1 MKFFKF
7 AVLALVF
14 PFCML
19 LAQTDYRAEAAT
31 IKEKFAQAIKL
42 YVDGNNSEAR
52 KVTQEAYFGHFENL
66 EAGIRIN
73 LSQKKSYA
81 MEKQFGDIRK
91 AIKDE
96 KPLAEIQAMIDNLNR
111 EIDEV
116 LPVIESG
123 HRLVAEYQDGG
134 DGSTAPGS
142 DGNSAPSGSGENAAT
157 SGATSPW
164 MSVYTE
170 FKTELDN
177 AKAAFDKKDASALKA
192 ALNRAKFD
200 IYRNERLEEA
210 VRKYVSSQ
218 TDQSIQQ
225 IIGNLLREDA
235 DTDKSKFDEAIN
247 ALDNLALKAV
257 NDLPQESYSIAPQ
270 TALAQSDTS
279 EDEGKDFTP
288 IVQNIKDKMAKVLQ
302 LYESGKVDD
311 AIDESGNIYFDEYEE
326 SGMENIVGAKNTQL
340 KLDTEASFNKISALM
355 RAGASKEQ
363 IVAAQNKLF
372 DQLTQSLELTKKS
385 SNWDLFLYAFIIILR
400 EGFEALIIVAAVI
413 ALLIKSGNSKHL
425 NIVYSALG
433 VAVVLSIATAY
444 GLNYIFG
451 SENAGQTR
459 EVMEGAVML
468 IAVVL
473 LFYVGFWL
481 LSNASSKKWSAYIQG
496 QISNSLSSGD
506 SKMLWWTVFLAVYRE
521 GAETVLFYLAL
532 LFDAKSPAATSMVA
546 AGFVAGLAA
555 LIIVYI
561 VIKKFS
567 LKIAIKP
574 FFIATSVIIFYMS
587 VVFVGKGV
595 MELVEGKV
603 FVPTVID
610 GLPTITWIGFYPYVQ
625 SLVPQAV
632 MIVLLIAGI
641 LILKNKQKNNS

>member
-7 AVLALVF
+7 AVLALIF
-14 PFCML
+14 PLAML
-19 LAQTDYRAEAAT
+19 FADTDYRAEAAT

-52 KVTQEAYFGHFENL
+52 KITQEAYFGHFENL

-73 LSQKKSYA
+73 LGQKKSYD

-91 AIKDE
+91 AIKAE
-96 KPLAEIQAMIDNLNR
+96 KPLNEIQAMIDNLNR

-116 LPVIESG
+116 LPAIESG

-134 DGSTAPGS
+134 DGSTSAPTSG
-142 DGNSAPSGSGENAAT
+142 GNSAASGT
-157 SGATSPW
+157 TSPW
-164 MSVYTE
+164 MSVYAE

-177 AKAAFDKKDASALKA
+177 AKAAFDKKDTAALKA

-326 SGMENIVGAKNTQL
+326 SGMENIVGAKDTQL

-632 MIVLLIAGI
+632 MIVLLIVGI
-641 LILKNKQKNNS
+641 LILKNKQKNKS

>member
-7 AVLALVF
+7 AVLALIF
-14 PFCML
+14 PLAML
-19 LAQTDYRAEAAT
+19 FADTDYRAEAAT

-52 KVTQEAYFGHFENL
+52 KITQEAYFGHFENL

-73 LSQKKSYA
+73 LGQKKSYD

-91 AIKDE
+91 AIKAE
-96 KPLAEIQAMIDNLNR
+96 KPLNEIQAMIDNLNR

-116 LPVIESG
+116 LPAIESG

-134 DGSTAPGS
+134 DGSTSAPTSG
-142 DGNSAPSGSGENAAT
+142 GNSAASGT
-157 SGATSPW
+157 TSPW

-177 AKAAFDKKDASALKA
+177 AKAAFDKKDAAALKA

-632 MIVLLIAGI
+632 MIVLLIVGI
-641 LILKNKQKNNS
+641 LILKNKQKNKS

>member
-7 AVLALVF
+7 AVLALIF
-14 PFCML
+14 PLAML
-19 LAQTDYRAEAAT
+19 FADTDYRAEAAT

-52 KVTQEAYFGHFENL
+52 KITQEAYFGHFENL

-73 LSQKKSYA
+73 LGQKKSYD

-91 AIKDE
+91 AIKAE
-96 KPLAEIQAMIDNLNR
+96 KPLNEIQAMIDNLNR

-116 LPVIESG
+116 LPAIESG

-134 DGSTAPGS
+134 DGST
-142 DGNSAPSGSGENAAT
+142 SAPTSGENSAA
-157 SGATSPW
+157 SGTTSPW

-177 AKAAFDKKDASALKA
+177 AKAAFDKKDTAALKA

-326 SGMENIVGAKNTQL
+326 SGMENIVGAKDTQL

-532 LFDAKSPAATSMVA
+532 LFDAKSPAATSMVV

-632 MIVLLIAGI
+632 MIVLLIVGI
-641 LILKNKQKNNS
+641 LILKNKQKNKS

>member
-7 AVLALVF
+7 AILALIF

-19 LAQTDYRAEAAT
+19 LAQTDYRAEAAA
-31 IKEKFAQAIKL
+31 IKEKFAQAVKF

-52 KVTQEAYFGHFENL
+52 KITQEAYFGHFENL

-73 LSQKKSYA
+73 LSQKKSYD

-91 AIKDE
+91 AIKAE
-96 KPLAEIQAMIDNLNR
+96 KPLNEIQAMIDNLNR

-134 DGSTAPGS
+134 DGSTSAPASG
-142 DGNSAPSGSGENAAT
+142 GNSAASGT
-157 SGATSPW
+157 TSPW

-170 FKTELDN
+170 FKAELDN
-177 AKAAFDKKDASALKA
+177 AKAAFDKKDTAALKA

-288 IVQNIKDKMAKVLQ
+288 IVQNIKDKMAKVLA

-632 MIVLLIAGI
+632 MIVLLIVGI
-641 LILKNKQKNNS
+641 LILKNKQKNKS

>member
-7 AVLALVF
+7 AILALIF

-52 KVTQEAYFGHFENL
+52 KITQEAYFGHFENL

-73 LSQKKSYA
+73 LSQKKSYD

-91 AIKDE
+91 AIKAE
-96 KPLAEIQAMIDNLNR
+96 KPLNEIQAMIDNLNR

-134 DGSTAPGS
+134 DGSTSAPTSG
-142 DGNSAPSGSGENAAT
+142 GNSAASGT
-157 SGATSPW
+157 TSPW

-177 AKAAFDKKDASALKA
+177 AKAAFDKKDTAALKA

-632 MIVLLIAGI
+632 MIVLLIVGI
-641 LILKNKQKNNS
+641 LILKNKQKNKS

>member
-7 AVLALVF
+7 AVLALIF
-14 PFCML
+14 PLAML
-19 LAQTDYRAEAAT
+19 FADTDYRAEAAT

-52 KVTQEAYFGHFENL
+52 KITQEAYFGHFENL

-73 LSQKKSYA
+73 LGQKKSYD

-91 AIKDE
+91 AIKAE
-96 KPLAEIQAMIDNLNR
+96 KPLNEIQAMIDNLNR

-116 LPVIESG
+116 LPAIESG

-134 DGSTAPGS
+134 DGSTSGPASG
-142 DGNSAPSGSGENAAT
+142 GNSAASGT
-157 SGATSPW
+157 TSPW

-177 AKAAFDKKDASALKA
+177 AKAAFDKKDAAALKA

-288 IVQNIKDKMAKVLQ
+288 VVQNIKDKMAKVLQ
-302 LYESGKVDD
+302 LYDSGKVDD

-326 SGMENIVGAKNTQL
+326 SGMENIVGAKDTQL

-567 LKIAIKP
+567 LKVAIKP

-632 MIVLLIAGI
+632 MIVLLIVGI
-641 LILKNKQKNNS
+641 LILKNKQKNKS

>member
-7 AVLALVF
+7 AVLALIF
-14 PFCML
+14 PLAML
-19 LAQTDYRAEAAT
+19 FADTDYRAEAAT

-52 KVTQEAYFGHFENL
+52 KITQEAYFGHFENL

-73 LSQKKSYA
+73 LSQKKSYD

-91 AIKDE
+91 AIKAE
-96 KPLAEIQAMIDNLNR
+96 KPLNEIQAMIDNLNR

-134 DGSTAPGS
+134 DGSTSAPTSG
-142 DGNSAPSGSGENAAT
+142 GNSAASGT
-157 SGATSPW
+157 TSPW

-177 AKAAFDKKDASALKA
+177 AKAAFDKKDTAALKA

-225 IIGNLLREDA
+225 IIGNLLRGDA

-326 SGMENIVGAKNTQL
+326 SGMENIVGAKDTQL

-632 MIVLLIAGI
+632 MIVLLIVGI
-641 LILKNKQKNNS
+641 LILKNKQKNKS

>member
-7 AVLALVF
+7 AILALIF

-19 LAQTDYRAEAAT
+19 LAQTDYRAEAAA
-31 IKEKFAQAIKL
+31 IKEKFAQAVKF

-52 KVTQEAYFGHFENL
+52 KITQEAYFGHFENL

-73 LSQKKSYA
+73 LSQKKSYD

-91 AIKDE
+91 AIKAE
-96 KPLAEIQAMIDNLNR
+96 KPLNEIQAMIDNLNR

-134 DGSTAPGS
+134 DGSTSVPASG
-142 DGNSAPSGSGENAAT
+142 GNSAASGT
-157 SGATSPW
+157 TSPW

-177 AKAAFDKKDASALKA
+177 AKAAFDKKDTAALKA

-641 LILKNKQKNNS
+641 LILKNKQKNKS

>member
-7 AVLALVF
+7 AVLALIF
-14 PFCML
+14 PLAML
-19 LAQTDYRAEAAT
+19 FADTDYRAEAAT

-52 KVTQEAYFGHFENL
+52 KITQEAYFGHFENL

-73 LSQKKSYA
+73 LSQKKSYD

-91 AIKDE
+91 AIKAE
-96 KPLAEIQAMIDNLNR
+96 KPLNEIQAMIDNLNR

-134 DGSTAPGS
+134 DGSTSAPASG
-142 DGNSAPSGSGENAAT
+142 GNSAASGT
-157 SGATSPW
+157 TSPW

-177 AKAAFDKKDASALKA
+177 AKVAFDKKDTAALKA

-326 SGMENIVGAKNTQL
+326 SGMENIVGAKDTQL

-632 MIVLLIAGI
+632 MIVLLIVGI
-641 LILKNKQKNNS
+641 LILKNKQKNKS

>member
-7 AVLALVF
+7 VVLALIF
-14 PFCML
+14 PLAML
-19 LAQTDYRAEAAT
+19 FADTDYRAEAAT

-52 KVTQEAYFGHFENL
+52 KITQEAYFGHFENL

-73 LSQKKSYA
+73 LGQKKSYD

-91 AIKDE
+91 AIKAE
-96 KPLAEIQAMIDNLNR
+96 KPLNEIQAMIDNLNR

-116 LPVIESG
+116 LPAIESG

-134 DGSTAPGS
+134 DGSTSAPASG
-142 DGNSAPSGSGENAAT
+142 GNSAASGT
-157 SGATSPW
+157 TSPW

-170 FKTELDN
+170 FKAELDN
-177 AKAAFDKKDASALKA
+177 AKAAFDKKDTAALKA

-521 GAETVLFYLAL
+521 GAETVLFYSAL

-632 MIVLLIAGI
+632 MIVLLIVGI
-641 LILKNKQKNNS
+641 LILKNKQKNKS

>member
-7 AVLALVF
+7 ALLALIF
-14 PFCML
+14 PLAML
-19 LAQTDYRAEAAT
+19 FADTDYRAEAAT

-52 KVTQEAYFGHFENL
+52 KITQEAYFGHFENL

-73 LSQKKSYA
+73 LSQKKSYD

-91 AIKDE
+91 AIKAE
-96 KPLAEIQAMIDNLNR
+96 KPLNEIQAMIDNLNR

-134 DGSTAPGS
+134 DGSTSAPASG
-142 DGNSAPSGSGENAAT
+142 GNSAASGT
-157 SGATSPW
+157 TSPW

-170 FKTELDN
+170 FKAELDN
-177 AKAAFDKKDASALKA
+177 AKAAFDKKDTAALKA

-247 ALDNLALKAV
+247 TLDNLALKAV

-385 SNWDLFLYAFIIILR
+385 SNWDLFLYALIIILR

-481 LSNASSKKWSAYIQG
+481 LSNANSKKWTAYIQG
-496 QISNSLSSGD
+496 QISSSLSSGD

-532 LFDAKSPAATSMVA
+532 LFDAKTPAATSMVA
-546 AGFVAGLAA
+546 AGFVAGLIA
-555 LIIVYI
+555 LIVVYVI
-561 VIKKFS
+561 IKKFS

>member
-7 AVLALVF
+7 AVLALIF
-14 PFCML
+14 PLAML
-19 LAQTDYRAEAAT
+19 FADTDYRAEAAT

-52 KVTQEAYFGHFENL
+52 KITQEAYFGHFENL

-73 LSQKKSYA
+73 LSQKKSYD

-91 AIKDE
+91 AIKAE
-96 KPLAEIQAMIDNLNR
+96 KPVSEIQAMIDNLNR

-134 DGSTAPGS
+134 DGSTSAPASG
-142 DGNSAPSGSGENAAT
+142 GNSAASGT
-157 SGATSPW
+157 TSPW

-170 FKTELDN
+170 FKAELDN
-177 AKAAFDKKDASALKA
+177 AKAAFDKKDTAALKA

-372 DQLTQSLELTKKS
+372 DQLTQSIELTKKS

-496 QISNSLSSGD
+496 QISSSLSSGD

-532 LFDAKSPAATSMVA
+532 LFDAKTPAATSMVA
-546 AGFVAGLAA
+546 AGFVAGLVA
-555 LIIVYI
+555 LIVVY
-561 VIKKFS
+561 VIIKEFS

-632 MIVLLIAGI
+632 MIVLLIVGI
-641 LILKNKQKNNS
+641 LILKNKQKNKS

>member
-7 AVLALVF
+7 AVLALIF
-14 PFCML
+14 PLAML
-19 LAQTDYRAEAAT
+19 FADTDYRAEAAT

-52 KVTQEAYFGHFENL
+52 KITQEAYFGHFENL

-73 LSQKKSYA
+73 LGQKKSYD

-91 AIKDE
+91 AIKAE
-96 KPLAEIQAMIDNLNR
+96 KPLNEIQAMIDNLNR

-116 LPVIESG
+116 LPAIESG

-134 DGSTAPGS
+134 DGSTSAPASG
-142 DGNSAPSGSGENAAT
+142 GNSAASGT
-157 SGATSPW
+157 TSPW

-177 AKAAFDKKDASALKA
+177 AKAAFDKKDAAALKA

-632 MIVLLIAGI
+632 MIVLLIVGI
-641 LILKNKQKNNS
+641 LILKNKQKNKS

>member
-7 AVLALVF
+7 AVLALIF
-14 PFCML
+14 PLAML
-19 LAQTDYRAEAAT
+19 FADTDYRAEAAT

-52 KVTQEAYFGHFENL
+52 KITQEAYFGHFENL

-73 LSQKKSYA
+73 LGQKKSYD

-91 AIKDE
+91 AIKAE
-96 KPLAEIQAMIDNLNR
+96 KPLNEIQAMIDNLNR

-116 LPVIESG
+116 LPAIESG

-134 DGSTAPGS
+134 DGSTSAPTSG
-142 DGNSAPSGSGENAAT
+142 GNSAASST
-157 SGATSPW
+157 TSPW

-177 AKAAFDKKDASALKA
+177 AKAAFDKKDTAALKA

-532 LFDAKSPAATSMVA
+532 LFDAKTPAATSMVA

-632 MIVLLIAGI
+632 MIVLLIVGI
-641 LILKNKQKNNS
+641 LILKNKQKNKS

>member
-7 AVLALVF
+7 AVLALIF
-14 PFCML
+14 PLAML
-19 LAQTDYRAEAAT
+19 FADTDYRAEAAT

-52 KVTQEAYFGHFENL
+52 KITQEAYFGHFENL

-73 LSQKKSYA
+73 LSQKKSYD

-91 AIKDE
+91 AIKAE
-96 KPLAEIQAMIDNLNR
+96 KPLNEIQAMIDNLNR

-134 DGSTAPGS
+134 DGSTSAPASG
-142 DGNSAPSGSGENAAT
+142 GNSAASGT
-157 SGATSPW
+157 TSPW

-177 AKAAFDKKDASALKA
+177 AKAAFDKKDSAALKA

-481 LSNASSKKWSAYIQG
+481 LSNANSKKWTAYIQG
-496 QISNSLSSGD
+496 QISSSLSSGD

-641 LILKNKQKNNS
+641 LILKNKQKNKS

>member
-7 AVLALVF
+7 AILALIF

-19 LAQTDYRAEAAT
+19 LAQTDYRAEAAA
-31 IKEKFAQAIKL
+31 IKEKFAQAVKF

-52 KVTQEAYFGHFENL
+52 KITQEAYFGHFENL

-73 LSQKKSYA
+73 LSQKKSYD

-91 AIKDE
+91 AIKAE
-96 KPLAEIQAMIDNLNR
+96 KPLNEIQAMIDNLNR

-134 DGSTAPGS
+134 DGSTSVPASG
-142 DGNSAPSGSGENAAT
+142 GNSAASGT
-157 SGATSPW
+157 TSPW

-177 AKAAFDKKDASALKA
+177 AKAAFDKKDTAALKA

-372 DQLTQSLELTKKS
+372 DQLTQSIELTKKS

-546 AGFVAGLAA
+546 VGFVAGLAA

>member
-7 AVLALVF
+7 AVLALIF
-14 PFCML
+14 PLAML
-19 LAQTDYRAEAAT
+19 FADTDYRAEAAT

-52 KVTQEAYFGHFENL
+52 KITQEAYFGHFENL

-73 LSQKKSYA
+73 LGQKKSYD

-91 AIKDE
+91 AIKAE
-96 KPLAEIQAMIDNLNR
+96 KPLNEIQAMIDNLNR

-116 LPVIESG
+116 LPAIESG

-134 DGSTAPGS
+134 DGSTSAPASG
-142 DGNSAPSGSGENAAT
+142 GNSAASGT
-157 SGATSPW
+157 TSPW

-177 AKAAFDKKDASALKA
+177 AKAAFDKKDTAALKA

-326 SGMENIVGAKNTQL
+326 SGMENIVGAKDTQL

-363 IVAAQNKLF
+363 IVVAQNKLF

-641 LILKNKQKNNS
+641 LILKNKQKNKS

>member
-7 AVLALVF
+7 AILALIF

-19 LAQTDYRAEAAT
+19 LAQTDYRAEAAA
-31 IKEKFAQAIKL
+31 IKEKFAQAVKF

-52 KVTQEAYFGHFENL
+52 KITQEAYFGHFENL

-73 LSQKKSYA
+73 LSQKKSYD

-91 AIKDE
+91 AIKAE
-96 KPLAEIQAMIDNLNR
+96 KPLNEIQAMIDNLNR

-134 DGSTAPGS
+134 DGSTSAPASG
-142 DGNSAPSGSGENAAT
+142 GNSAASGT
-157 SGATSPW
+157 TSPW

-177 AKAAFDKKDASALKA
+177 AKAAFDKKDTAALKA

-326 SGMENIVGAKNTQL
+326 SGMENIVGAKDTQL

-496 QISNSLSSGD
+496 QISSSLSSGD

-632 MIVLLIAGI
+632 MIVLLIVGI
-641 LILKNKQKNNS
+641 LILKNKQKNKS

>member
-7 AVLALVF
+7 AILALIF

-52 KVTQEAYFGHFENL
+52 KITQEAYFGHFENL

-73 LSQKKSYA
+73 LGQKKSYD

-91 AIKDE
+91 AIKAE
-96 KPLAEIQAMIDNLNR
+96 KPLNEIQAMIDNLNR

-134 DGSTAPGS
+134 DGSTSAPASG
-142 DGNSAPSGSGENAAT
+142 GNSAASGT
-157 SGATSPW
+157 TSPW

-170 FKTELDN
+170 FKAELDN
-177 AKAAFDKKDASALKA
+177 AKAAFDKKDTAALKA

-247 ALDNLALKAV
+247 TLDNLALKAV

-326 SGMENIVGAKNTQL
+326 SGMENIVGAKDTQL

-632 MIVLLIAGI
+632 MIVLLIVGI
-641 LILKNKQKNNS
+641 LILKNKQKNKS

>member
-7 AVLALVF
+7 AVLALIF
-14 PFCML
+14 PLAML
-19 LAQTDYRAEAAT
+19 FADTDYRAEAAT

-52 KVTQEAYFGHFENL
+52 KITQEAYFGHFENL

-73 LSQKKSYA
+73 LSQKKSYD

-91 AIKDE
+91 AIKAE
-96 KPLAEIQAMIDNLNR
+96 KPLNEIQAMIDNLNR

-134 DGSTAPGS
+134 DGSTSAPASG
-142 DGNSAPSGSGENAAT
+142 GNSAASGT
-157 SGATSPW
+157 TSPW

-177 AKAAFDKKDASALKA
+177 AKAAFDKKDTAALKA

-326 SGMENIVGAKNTQL
+326 SGMENIVGAKDTQL

-481 LSNASSKKWSAYIQG
+481 LSNASSKKWTAYIQG

-546 AGFVAGLAA
+546 VGFVAGLAA

-632 MIVLLIAGI
+632 MIVLLIVGI
-641 LILKNKQKNNS
+641 LILKNKQKNKS

>member
-7 AVLALVF
+7 AILALIF

-19 LAQTDYRAEAAT
+19 LAQTDYRAEAAA
-31 IKEKFAQAIKL
+31 IKEKFAQAVKF

-52 KVTQEAYFGHFENL
+52 KITQEAYFGHFENL

-73 LSQKKSYA
+73 LSQKKSYD

-91 AIKDE
+91 AIKAE
-96 KPLAEIQAMIDNLNR
+96 KPLNEIQAMIDNLNR

-134 DGSTAPGS
+134 DGSTSAPASG
-142 DGNSAPSGSGENAAT
+142 GNSAASGT
-157 SGATSPW
+157 TSPW

-177 AKAAFDKKDASALKA
+177 AKAAFDKKDAAALKA

-200 IYRNERLEEA
+200 IYRNEHLEEA

-279 EDEGKDFTP
+279 EDEGKDFAP

-433 VAVVLSIATAY
+433 VAIVLSIATAY

-481 LSNASSKKWSAYIQG
+481 LSNANSKKWTAYIQG
-496 QISNSLSSGD
+496 QISSSLSSGD

-546 AGFVAGLAA
+546 AGFVAGLVA
-555 LIIVYI
+555 LI
-561 VIKKFS
+561 VIYVIIKRFS

-632 MIVLLIAGI
+632 MIVLLVAGI

>member
-7 AVLALVF
+7 AILALIF

-19 LAQTDYRAEAAT
+19 LAQTDYRAEAAA
-31 IKEKFAQAIKL
+31 IKEKFAQAVKF

-52 KVTQEAYFGHFENL
+52 KITQEAYFGHFENL

-73 LSQKKSYA
+73 LSQKKSYD

-91 AIKDE
+91 AIKAE
-96 KPLAEIQAMIDNLNR
+96 KPLNEIQAMIDNLNR

-134 DGSTAPGS
+134 DGSTSVPASG
-142 DGNSAPSGSGENAAT
+142 GNSAASGT
-157 SGATSPW
+157 TSPW

-177 AKAAFDKKDASALKA
+177 AKDAFDKKDTAALKA

-372 DQLTQSLELTKKS
+372 DQLTQSIELTKKS

-632 MIVLLIAGI
+632 MIVLLIVGI
-641 LILKNKQKNNS
+641 LILKNKQKNKS

>member
-7 AVLALVF
+7 AVLALIF
-14 PFCML
+14 PLAML
-19 LAQTDYRAEAAT
+19 FADTDYRAEAAT

-52 KVTQEAYFGHFENL
+52 KITQEAYFGHFENL

-73 LSQKKSYA
+73 LSQKKSYD

-91 AIKDE
+91 AIKAE
-96 KPLAEIQAMIDNLNR
+96 KPLNEIQAMIDNLNR

-116 LPVIESG
+116 LPAIESG

-134 DGSTAPGS
+134 DGSTSAPASG
-142 DGNSAPSGSGENAAT
+142 GNSAASGT
-157 SGATSPW
+157 TSPW

-177 AKAAFDKKDASALKA
+177 AKAAFDKKDAAALKA

-302 LYESGKVDD
+302 LYENGKVDD

-355 RAGASKEQ
+355 RASASKEQ

-385 SNWDLFLYAFIIILR
+385 SNWDLFLYALIIILR

-481 LSNASSKKWSAYIQG
+481 LSNASSKKWTAYIQG
-496 QISNSLSSGD
+496 QISSSLSSGD

-532 LFDAKSPAATSMVA
+532 LFDAKTPAATSMVA
-546 AGFVAGLAA
+546 AGFVAGLVA
-555 LIIVYI
+555 LIVVYVI
-561 VIKKFS
+561 IKKFS

>member
-7 AVLALVF
+7 AVLALIF
-14 PFCML
+14 PLAML
-19 LAQTDYRAEAAT
+19 FADTDYRAEAAT

-52 KVTQEAYFGHFENL
+52 KITQEAYFGHFENL

-73 LSQKKSYA
+73 LGQKKSYD

-91 AIKDE
+91 AIKAE
-96 KPLAEIQAMIDNLNR
+96 KPLNEIQAMIDNLNR

-116 LPVIESG
+116 LPAIESG

-134 DGSTAPGS
+134 DGSTSAPASG
-142 DGNSAPSGSGENAAT
+142 GNSAASGT
-157 SGATSPW
+157 TSPW

-177 AKAAFDKKDASALKA
+177 AKAAFDKKDAAALKA

-200 IYRNERLEEA
+200 IYRNEHLEEA

-372 DQLTQSLELTKKS
+372 DQLTQSIELTKKS

-532 LFDAKSPAATSMVA
+532 LFDAKSPAAISMVA

>member
-7 AVLALVF
+7 AVLALIF
-14 PFCML
+14 PLAML
-19 LAQTDYRAEAAT
+19 FADTDYRAEAAT

-52 KVTQEAYFGHFENL
+52 KITQEAYFGHFENL

-73 LSQKKSYA
+73 LSQKKSYD

-91 AIKDE
+91 AIKAE
-96 KPLAEIQAMIDNLNR
+96 KPLNEIQAMIDNLNR

-134 DGSTAPGS
+134 DGSTSAPTSG
-142 DGNSAPSGSGENAAT
+142 GNSAASGT
-157 SGATSPW
+157 TSPW

-177 AKAAFDKKDASALKA
+177 AKAAFDKKDTAALKA

-481 LSNASSKKWSAYIQG
+481 LSTASSKKWSAYIQG

-546 AGFVAGLAA
+546 VGFVAGLAA

-610 GLPTITWIGFYPYVQ
+610 GLPTITWIGFYPYVE

-632 MIVLLIAGI
+632 MIVLLIVGI
-641 LILKNKQKNNS
+641 LVLKNKQKNKS

>member
-7 AVLALVF
+7 AILALIF

-19 LAQTDYRAEAAT
+19 LAQTDYRAEAAA
-31 IKEKFAQAIKL
+31 IKEKFAQAVKF

-52 KVTQEAYFGHFENL
+52 KITQEAYFGHFENL

-73 LSQKKSYA
+73 LSQKKSYD

-91 AIKDE
+91 AIKAE
-96 KPLAEIQAMIDNLNR
+96 KPLNEIQAMIDNLNR

-116 LPVIESG
+116 LPAIESG

-134 DGSTAPGS
+134 DGSTSVPTSG
-142 DGNSAPSGSGENAAT
+142 GNSAASGT
-157 SGATSPW
+157 TSPW

-170 FKTELDN
+170 FKAELDN
-177 AKAAFDKKDASALKA
+177 AKAAFDKKDTAALKA

-279 EDEGKDFTP
+279 EDEGKDFAP

-372 DQLTQSLELTKKS
+372 DQLTQSIELTKKS

>member
-7 AVLALVF
+7 AVLALIF
-14 PFCML
+14 PLAML
-19 LAQTDYRAEAAT
+19 FADTDYRAEAAT

-52 KVTQEAYFGHFENL
+52 KITQEAYFGHFENL

-73 LSQKKSYA
+73 LGQKKSYD

-91 AIKDE
+91 AIKAE
-96 KPLAEIQAMIDNLNR
+96 KPLNEIQAMIDNLNR

-134 DGSTAPGS
+134 DGSTSAPASG
-142 DGNSAPSGSGENAAT
+142 GNSAASGT
-157 SGATSPW
+157 TSPW

-177 AKAAFDKKDASALKA
+177 AKAAFDKKDTAALKA

-546 AGFVAGLAA
+546 VGFVAGLAA

-610 GLPTITWIGFYPYVQ
+610 GLPTITWIGFYPYVE

-632 MIVLLIAGI
+632 MIVLLIVGI
-641 LILKNKQKNNS
+641 LVLKNKQKNKS

>member
-7 AVLALVF
+7 AILALIF

-52 KVTQEAYFGHFENL
+52 KITQEAYFGHFENL

-73 LSQKKSYA
+73 LGQKKSYD

-91 AIKDE
+91 AIKAE
-96 KPLAEIQAMIDNLNR
+96 KPLNEIQAMIDNLNR

-134 DGSTAPGS
+134 DGST
-142 DGNSAPSGSGENAAT
+142 SAPASGVNSTASGT
-157 SGATSPW
+157 TSPW

-177 AKAAFDKKDASALKA
+177 AKAAFDKKDSAALKA

-326 SGMENIVGAKNTQL
+326 SGMENIVGAKDTQL

-632 MIVLLIAGI
+632 MIVLLIVGI
-641 LILKNKQKNNS
+641 LILKNKQKNKS

>member
-7 AVLALVF
+7 AILALIF

-52 KVTQEAYFGHFENL
+52 KITQEAYFGHFENL

-73 LSQKKSYA
+73 LGQKKSYD

-91 AIKDE
+91 AIKAE
-96 KPLAEIQAMIDNLNR
+96 KPLNEIQAMIDNLNR

-134 DGSTAPGS
+134 DGSTSAPASG
-142 DGNSAPSGSGENAAT
+142 GNSAASGT
-157 SGATSPW
+157 TSPW

-177 AKAAFDKKDASALKA
+177 AKAAFDKKDAAALKA

-326 SGMENIVGAKNTQL
+326 SGMENIVGAKDTQL

-496 QISNSLSSGD
+496 QISSSLSSGD

-632 MIVLLIAGI
+632 MIVLLIVGI
-641 LILKNKQKNNS
+641 LILKNKQRNKS

>member
-7 AVLALVF
+7 AVLALIF
-14 PFCML
+14 PLAML
-19 LAQTDYRAEAAT
+19 FADTDYRAEAAT

-52 KVTQEAYFGHFENL
+52 KITQEAYFGHFENL

-73 LSQKKSYA
+73 LGQKKSYD

-91 AIKDE
+91 AIKAE
-96 KPLAEIQAMIDNLNR
+96 KPLNEIQAMIDNLNR

-116 LPVIESG
+116 LPAIESG

-134 DGSTAPGS
+134 DGSTSAPTSG
-142 DGNSAPSGSGENAAT
+142 GNSAASGT
-157 SGATSPW
+157 TSPW

-177 AKAAFDKKDASALKA
+177 AKAAFDKKDAAALKA

-200 IYRNERLEEA
+200 IYRNEHLEEA

-433 VAVVLSIATAY
+433 VAVVLSIATSY

-546 AGFVAGLAA
+546 VGFVAGLAA

-610 GLPTITWIGFYPYVQ
+610 GLPTITWIGFYPYVE

-632 MIVLLIAGI
+632 MIVLLIVGI
-641 LILKNKQKNNS
+641 LVLKNKQKNKS

>member
-7 AVLALVF
+7 AVLALIF
-14 PFCML
+14 PLAML
-19 LAQTDYRAEAAT
+19 FADTDYRAEAAT

-52 KVTQEAYFGHFENL
+52 KITQEAYFGHFENL

-73 LSQKKSYA
+73 LSQKKSYD

-91 AIKDE
+91 AIKAE
-96 KPLAEIQAMIDNLNR
+96 KPLNEIQAMIDNLNR

-134 DGSTAPGS
+134 DGSTSAPTSG
-142 DGNSAPSGSGENAAT
+142 GNSAASGT
-157 SGATSPW
+157 TSPW

-177 AKAAFDKKDASALKA
+177 AKAAFDKKDTAALKA

-385 SNWDLFLYAFIIILR
+385 SNWDLFLYALTIILR

-413 ALLIKSGNSKHL
+413 SLLVKSGNSKHL

-444 GLNYIFG
+444 GLNHIFG

-496 QISNSLSSGD
+496 QISSSLSSGD

-521 GAETVLFYLAL
+521 GAETVLFYLTL
-532 LFDAKSPAATSMVA
+532 LFDANKNPAATSMVA
-546 AGFVAGLAA
+546 AGFVAGLVA
-555 LIIVYI
+555 LIVIYVI
-561 VIKKFS
+561 IKKFS

-574 FFIATSVIIFYMS
+574 FFIATSIIIFYMS
-587 VVFVGKGV
+587 VVFAGKGV

-603 FVPTVID
+603 FVPTVIK
-610 GLPTITWIGFYPYVQ
+610 GLPTITWIGFYPYVE

-632 MIVLLIAGI
+632 MIVLLIVGI
-641 LILKNKQKNNS
+641 LILKNKQKNKS

>member
-7 AVLALVF
+7 AILALIF

-19 LAQTDYRAEAAT
+19 LAQTDYRAEAAA
-31 IKEKFAQAIKL
+31 IKEKFAQAVKF

-52 KVTQEAYFGHFENL
+52 KITQEAYFGHFENL

-73 LSQKKSYA
+73 LSQKKSYD

-91 AIKDE
+91 AIKAE
-96 KPLAEIQAMIDNLNR
+96 KPLNEIQAMIDNLNR

-134 DGSTAPGS
+134 DGSTSAPASG
-142 DGNSAPSGSGENAAT
+142 GNSAASGT
-157 SGATSPW
+157 TSPW

-170 FKTELDN
+170 FKAELDN
-177 AKAAFDKKDASALKA
+177 AKAAFDKKDTAALKA

-372 DQLTQSLELTKKS
+372 DQLTQSIELTKKS

-561 VIKKFS
+561 VIKEFS

-632 MIVLLIAGI
+632 MIVLLIVGI
-641 LILKNKQKNNS
+641 LILKNKQKNKS

>member
-7 AVLALVF
+7 AVLALIF
-14 PFCML
+14 PLAML
-19 LAQTDYRAEAAT
+19 FADTDYRAEAAT

-52 KVTQEAYFGHFENL
+52 KITQEAYFGHFENL

-73 LSQKKSYA
+73 LGQKKSYD

-91 AIKDE
+91 AIKAE
-96 KPLAEIQAMIDNLNR
+96 KPLNEIQAMIDNLNR

-116 LPVIESG
+116 LPAIESG

-134 DGSTAPGS
+134 DGSTSAPASG
-142 DGNSAPSGSGENAAT
+142 GNSAASGT
-157 SGATSPW
+157 TSPW

-177 AKAAFDKKDASALKA
+177 AKAAFDKKDTAALKA

-632 MIVLLIAGI
+632 MIVLLVVGI
-641 LILKNKQKNNS
+641 LILKNKQKNKS

>member
-7 AVLALVF
+7 AIFALIF

-19 LAQTDYRAEAAT
+19 LAQTDYRAEAAA
-31 IKEKFAQAIKL
+31 IKEKFAQAVKF

-52 KVTQEAYFGHFENL
+52 KITQEAYFGHFENL

-73 LSQKKSYA
+73 LSQKKSYD

-91 AIKDE
+91 AIKAE
-96 KPLAEIQAMIDNLNR
+96 KPLNEIQAMIDNLNR

-134 DGSTAPGS
+134 DGSTSAPASG
-142 DGNSAPSGSGENAAT
+142 GNSAASGT
-157 SGATSPW
+157 TSPW

-170 FKTELDN
+170 FKAELDN
-177 AKAAFDKKDASALKA
+177 AKAAFDKKDTAALKA

-546 AGFVAGLAA
+546 VGFVAGLAA

-632 MIVLLIAGI
+632 MIVLLIVGI
-641 LILKNKQKNNS
+641 LILKNKQKNKS

>member
-1 MKFFKF
+1 MKFFRF
-7 AVLALVF
+7 AVLALIF
-14 PFCML
+14 PLAML
-19 LAQTDYRAEAAT
+19 FADTDYRAEAAT

-52 KVTQEAYFGHFENL
+52 KITQEAYFGHFENL

-73 LSQKKSYA
+73 LGQKKSYD

-91 AIKDE
+91 AIKAE
-96 KPLAEIQAMIDNLNR
+96 KPLNEIQAMIDNLNR

-116 LPVIESG
+116 LPAIESG

-134 DGSTAPGS
+134 DGSTSAPASG
-142 DGNSAPSGSGENAAT
+142 GNSAASGT
-157 SGATSPW
+157 TSPW

-177 AKAAFDKKDASALKA
+177 AKAAFDKKDAAALKA

-279 EDEGKDFTP
+279 EDEGKDFAP
-288 IVQNIKDKMAKVLQ
+288 IVQNIKDKMAKVLT

-632 MIVLLIAGI
+632 MIVLLIVGI
-641 LILKNKQKNNS
+641 LILKNKQKNKS

>member
-7 AVLALVF
+7 AVLALIF
-14 PFCML
+14 PLAML
-19 LAQTDYRAEAAT
+19 FADTDYRAEAAT

-52 KVTQEAYFGHFENL
+52 KITQEAYFGHFENL

-73 LSQKKSYA
+73 LSQKKSYD

-91 AIKDE
+91 AIKAE
-96 KPLAEIQAMIDNLNR
+96 KPLNEIQAMIDNLNR

-116 LPVIESG
+116 LPAIESG

-134 DGSTAPGS
+134 DGSTSAPASG
-142 DGNSAPSGSGENAAT
+142 GNSAASGT
-157 SGATSPW
+157 TSPW

-177 AKAAFDKKDASALKA
+177 AKAAFDKKDAAALKA

-200 IYRNERLEEA
+200 IYRNEHLEEA

-279 EDEGKDFTP
+279 EDESKDFTP

-385 SNWDLFLYAFIIILR
+385 SNWDLFLYALIIILR

-496 QISNSLSSGD
+496 QISSSLSSGD

-632 MIVLLIAGI
+632 MIVLLIVGI
-641 LILKNKQKNNS
+641 LILKNKQKNKS

>member
-7 AVLALVF
+7 ALLALIF
-14 PFCML
+14 PLAML
-19 LAQTDYRAEAAT
+19 FADTDYRAEAAT

-52 KVTQEAYFGHFENL
+52 KITQEAYFGHFENL

-73 LSQKKSYA
+73 LGQKKSYD

-91 AIKDE
+91 AIKAE
-96 KPLAEIQAMIDNLNR
+96 KPLNEIQAMIDNLNR

-116 LPVIESG
+116 LPAIESG

-134 DGSTAPGS
+134 DGSTSVPTSG
-142 DGNSAPSGSGENAAT
+142 GNSAASGT
-157 SGATSPW
+157 TSPW

-177 AKAAFDKKDASALKA
+177 AKAAFDKKDTAALKA

-561 VIKKFS
+561 VIKEFS

-641 LILKNKQKNNS
+641 LILKNKQKNKS

>member
-7 AVLALVF
+7 AVLALIF
-14 PFCML
+14 PLAML
-19 LAQTDYRAEAAT
+19 FADTDYRAEAAT

-52 KVTQEAYFGHFENL
+52 KITQEAYFGHFENL

-73 LSQKKSYA
+73 LGQKKSYD

-91 AIKDE
+91 AIKAE
-96 KPLAEIQAMIDNLNR
+96 KPLNEIQAMIDNLNR

-116 LPVIESG
+116 LPAIESG

-134 DGSTAPGS
+134 DGSTSTPASG
-142 DGNSAPSGSGENAAT
+142 GNSAASGT
-157 SGATSPW
+157 TSPW

-177 AKAAFDKKDASALKA
+177 AKAAFDKKDTAALKA

-632 MIVLLIAGI
+632 MIVLLIVGI
-641 LILKNKQKNNS
+641 LILKNKQKNKS

>member
-7 AVLALVF
+7 AVLALIF
-14 PFCML
+14 PLAML
-19 LAQTDYRAEAAT
+19 FADTDYRAEAAT

-52 KVTQEAYFGHFENL
+52 KITQEAYFGHFENL

-73 LSQKKSYA
+73 LGQKKSYD

-91 AIKDE
+91 AIKAE
-96 KPLAEIQAMIDNLNR
+96 KPLNEIQAMIDNLNR

-116 LPVIESG
+116 LPAIESG

-134 DGSTAPGS
+134 DGSTSAPTSG
-142 DGNSAPSGSGENAAT
+142 GNSAASGT
-157 SGATSPW
+157 TSPW

-177 AKAAFDKKDASALKA
+177 AKAAFDKKDTAALKA

-326 SGMENIVGAKNTQL
+326 SGMENIVGAKDTQL

-363 IVAAQNKLF
+363 IVAAQNILF

-385 SNWDLFLYAFIIILR
+385 SNWDLFLYALTIILR

-444 GLNYIFG
+444 GLNHIFG

-481 LSNASSKKWSAYIQG
+481 LSNESYKKWTAYIQG
-496 QISNSLSSGD
+496 QISSSLSSGD
-506 SKMLWWTVFLAVYRE
+506 SKMLWWTVFLAVFRE
-521 GAETVLFYLAL
+521 GAETVLFYQAL
-532 LFDAKSPAATSMVA
+532 IFDAKDSAGYSMIA
-546 AGFVAGLAA
+546 LGFVVGLVVLLVTYYVFKIFA
-555 LIIVYI
+555 
-561 VIKKFS
+561 IK
-567 LKIAIKP
+567 IPIKP
-574 FFIATSVIIFYMS
+574 FFLVTSAIIFYMS
-587 VVFVGKGV
+587 IVFVGKGL
-595 MELVEGKV
+595 MEFVEGKI
-603 FVPTVID
+603 FVPTKIE
-610 GLPTITWIGFYPYVQ
+610 GFPTIEWLGIYPYYE
-625 SLVPQAV
+625 SWVPQAI
-632 MIVLLIAGI
+632 MIAALIIGVI
-641 LILKNKQKNNS
+641 IMKNKQAKEA